1 MIAGGRAQCTR
12 PHAARRPQYY
22 ANVMRESGETRHA
35 PESSRTRPGR
45 ARARVVDSARAP
57 VASRRADRTGGPT
70 RCTAETP
77 PGGAERAR
85 RAREPLSRAHVH
97 SSPLP
102 PVPALRRASVRGD
115 AQHSFFPR
123 SFDCTDRVSAR
134 GTQRGAEPFQR
145 RHSSLCRRA
154 CRHPKAPDGMLHV
167 WVLSYAPI
175 TTTSG
180 PSLSKAIPLKPDGSQ
195 RPRRVLVARQ
205 SSPT

>member
-1 MIAGGRAQCTR
+1 MHTCT
-12 PHAARRPQYY
+12 AAP
-22 ANVMRESGETRHA
+22 
-35 PESSRTRPGR
+35 SRFGALRFVGMPNILSFRDHLT
-45 ARARVVDSARAP
+45 A
-57 VASRRADRTGGPT
+57 RTG
-70 RCTAETP
+70 
-77 PGGAERAR
+77 
-85 RAREPLSRAHVH
+85 
-97 SSPLP
+97 
-102 PVPALRRASVRGD
+102 
-115 AQHSFFPR
+115 F
-123 SFDCTDRVSAR
+123 
-134 GTQRGAEPFQR
+134 QRGAEPFQR

>member
-1 MIAGGRAQCTR
+1 
-12 PHAARRPQYY
+12 
-22 ANVMRESGETRHA
+22 MRESGETRHA

-85 RAREPLSRAHVH
+85 RAREPLSRARAQQ
-97 SSPLP
+97 PLAP
-102 PVPALRRASVRGD
+102 FRRFGALRFVGMPNIL
-115 AQHSFFPR
+115 SFRDHLTAR
-123 SFDCTDRVSAR
+123 SGF
-134 GTQRGAEPFQR
+134 QRGAEPFQR